1 MRRFLTLAIAAFAGW
16 AFAGNELVNGGFE
29 NGLDGWVADGGKI
42 SLESHDGAA
51 SLMVRQSSPR
61 WSGAWQKVSI
71 PGGVKG
77 LRVGGWLRSDSVRGG
92 KENWER
98 GRLSV
103 EFHDAKD
110 DTVGGYPLAVGQVRG
125 KSGWARV
132 ERVYEVPAKASWV
145 KVECALGNSTGT
157 LYCDD
162 LAVSFE
168 R

>member
-1 MRRFLTLAIAAFAGW
+1 MRRFLTIAVACLSVTAG
-16 AFAGNELVNGGFE
+16 AENVVTNGGFE
-29 NGLDGWVADGGKI
+29 NGLEGWANDGGRI
-42 SLESHDGAA
+42 SPESREGTGA
-51 SLMVRQSSPR
+51 LMIRQSAPR

-71 PGGVKG
+71 PGGTRSV
-77 LRVGGWLRSDSVRGG
+77 RVAGWLRSDSVRGG

-103 EFHDAKD
+103 EFHDAKG

-125 KSGWARV
+125 KSPWARV
-132 ERVYEVPAKASWV
+132 ERVYPVPSGATWIKL
-145 KVECALGNSTGT
+145 ECALGNSTGT

-162 LAVSFE
+162 ISVVLE